1 MRLDQL
7 ASLLGC
13 RIEGD
18 ASLEINGVA
27 SLDHAGAN
35 DLSFFA
41 NPKYRNALASTKAG
55 AIIVGAKTTSP
66 EHNLL
71 KNDNPYLAF
80 AKAIEVFHKK
90 HAPIPVIHPSAR
102 VSASAVLGSSVSVA
116 AGAFVGERAIIE
128 DRAHIGEGAVVS
140 EEARI
145 GEDTVVNAGC
155 VVGARVQIG
164 RRCFLDFNCV
174 IGAEGFA
181 YARNEDG
188 SWYRILQAG
197 DVVLEDDVGI
207 GACTCIA
214 RATVGETRI
223 KQGAKIDA
231 LVQVGHGSVVGR
243 NSLLCAQVGLAGST
257 RIGDWAI
264 LAGQVGVAGHL
275 TIGDRVQVAA
285 QSGIGTSIPDDSA
298 VGGSPSFERARWLRA
313 ISVFKNIPE
322 LQTRVSRLEKKIRS
336 LEKVLEV

>member
-155 VVGARVQIG
+155 VVGARVQ
-164 RRCFLDFNCV
+164 
-174 IGAEGFA
+174 
-181 YARNEDG
+181 
-188 SWYRILQAG
+188 
-197 DVVLEDDVGI
+197 
-207 GACTCIA
+207 
-214 RATVGETRI
+214 
-223 KQGAKIDA
+223 
-231 LVQVGHGSVVGR
+231 VGHGSVVGR

-257 RIGDWAI
+257 RIGDSAI

-322 LQTRVSRLEKKIRS
+322 LQTRVTRLEKKIRS